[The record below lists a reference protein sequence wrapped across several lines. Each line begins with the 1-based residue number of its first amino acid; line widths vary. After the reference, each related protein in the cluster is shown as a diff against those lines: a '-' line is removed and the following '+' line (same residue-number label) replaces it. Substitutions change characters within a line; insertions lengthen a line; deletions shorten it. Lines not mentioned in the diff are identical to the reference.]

1 MEALNRLSITHR
13 LSNSASLSF
22 AAKNLSDFSE
32 MRNERINNLV
42 DWHKI
47 PILKENVLLD
57 LKMALETLKIM
68 LYKLHCSKPEDVDM
82 KHLRSTV
89 LFILLRLEFKIQC
102 ARFPNCIHFVK
113 QEFGYRQTQMFS
125 EQYHVN
131 MDMKKSNNYITSRE
145 TLLLEN
151 DRICR
156 KEQFIY
162 ARQVLEIISQIASAS
177 KEFAEMMLTDILNM
191 ENSQSIPSTS
201 EQQTMIDIIVFIA
214 TSIIKDNRYIAK
226 NFGVIVALSHLLRSL
241 TSHYDKY
248 DYLRDIDRGLEAMFT
263 LILQLATF
271 DVEIMLCLSQSLVN
285 ITQNDPNRMKLFK
298 SMCISYPYTNLEQ
311 SETFRLMR
319 MDICGC
325 KFQIFFLLLN
335 HVFRFYDA
343 EKITGNRLDSLIE
356 ITKNMN
362 YLVFIF
368 LANDLDMKFLV
379 PLNNSKVKNSC
390 YCYRYLLY
398 CTLILND
405 LMLKNQ
411 NSNPDSKFLKNPFL

>member
-1 MEALNRLSITHR
+1 MESLNRLSITHR
-13 LSNSASLSF
+13 LSNSACLSF
-22 AAKNLSDFSE
+22 TAKGYSVFSE
-32 MRNERINNLV
+32 ARNERINNLV

-47 PILKENVLLD
+47 PILKENNLLD

-68 LYKLHCSKPEDVDM
+68 LYKIHCSKPEDVDM

-89 LFILLRLEFKIQC
+89 LFILLRLEYKVQC
-102 ARFPNCIHFVK
+102 ARIPNCIHFVK

-151 DRICR
+151 DSVCN

-162 ARQVLEIISQIASAS
+162 ARQVLEIISQIANVS
-177 KEFAEMMLTDILNM
+177 KEFAEIMLTDILNM

-214 TSIIKDNRYIAK
+214 TTIIKDNRYITK
-226 NFGVIVALSHLLRSL
+226 NFGVVVALSHMLRSL

-248 DYLRDIDRGLEAMFT
+248 SYLRDIDRGLEAMFT
-263 LILQLATF
+263 LILQIATF
-271 DVEIMLCLSQSLVN
+271 DVEIMECLSQSLVN
-285 ITQNDPNRMKLFK
+285 ITQNDPTRMKLLK
-298 SMCISYPYTNLEQ
+298 RMCISYPHTNLEQ
-311 SETFRLMR
+311 SNRFRLMR

-325 KFQIFFLLLN
+325 FFQVFFLLLN

-343 EKITGNRLDSLIE
+343 EKITGNRLDSLIK
-356 ITKNMN
+356 ITKNIN

-368 LANDLDMKFLV
+368 LANDIDMKFLV
-379 PLNNSKVKNSC
+379 PLTNSGVENAC

-398 CTLILND
+398 STLILND

-411 NSNPDSKFLKNPFL
+411 NTNPDSEF